1 MPTDR
6 SAGLKRL
13 LGTGERSLESLALAA
28 GAVSFAAV
36 GLIAIP
42 VFGLGDAPISGRGS
56 IGEYAAVASGVVA
69 IVVFAAGRAI
79 VAGREGGGRMRPMDV
94 LDVVALAIA
103 HGVIALL
110 TWTLLAD
117 ILERAFIGAPVFAVP
132 LLVIAG
138 SAGAVTA
145 YVVFSS
151 ATHMDLLL
159 LAIVLAVFL
168 VEGMLASMLTASDPH
183 WWAEHLSAL
192 GMTDDL
198 SARAFNLTLIVAGF
212 LVTTLARAATTT
224 VTTSHPHGRR
234 NVRVCL
240 VLIGV
245 LLACVGIFPVDTHFW
260 IHTVAAS
267 GMAVT
272 FFVLVVAL
280 RRWIPGTSRTFLVV
294 GWSFMAV
301 VVLLAVYF
309 IVGLY
314 TLTAVELVAGIL
326 VFTWII
332 LFIRNVAALGADAR
346 PSGTAGAVPEA
357 RLQPR

>member
-6 SAGLKRL
+6 QAIRVAL
-13 LGTGERSLESLALAA
+13 LGSERSLESLALVA

-42 VFGLGDAPISGRGS
+42 VFDLGDAPISGPGS
-56 IGEYAAVASGVVA
+56 IGEYAAVASAVVA
-69 IVVFAAGRAI
+69 LVVF
-79 VAGREGGGRMRPMDV
+79 VAGSFSVARREGDRLGVLGV

-103 HGVIALL
+103 HAVIALL
-110 TWTLLAD
+110 TWTLLAA
-117 ILERAFIGAPVFAVP
+117 ILERAFIDAPVFAIP

-151 ATHMDLLL
+151 ATHLDLLL

-192 GMTDDL
+192 GMTNDL
-198 SARAFNLTLIVAGF
+198 SARTFNLTLIVAGF
-212 LVTTLARAATTT
+212 IVTTLARWATST
-224 VTTSHPHGRR
+224 VTTPHPHGRR
-234 NVRVCL
+234 NVLVCL

-245 LLACVGIFPVDTHFW
+245 LLAGVGIFPVDTHFW
-260 IHTVAAS
+260 IHTASAS
-267 GMAVT
+267 GMAIT

-280 RRWIPGTSRTFLVV
+280 RRWVPGISRTFVVV
-294 GWSFMAV
+294 GWAFMAV
-301 VVLLAVYF
+301 ILLLVVYF
-309 IVGLY
+309 VIGLY

-332 LFIRNVAALGADAR
+332 LFIRNVAAVGLDAGR
-346 PSGTAGAVPEA
+346 SGPAAAAAP
-357 RLQPR
+357 

>member
-1 MPTDR
+1 MSTDR
-6 SAGLKRL
+6 QATWERILDS
-13 LGTGERSLESLALAA
+13 ERSLESLALVA
-28 GAVSFAAV
+28 GAVSFIAV

-42 VFGLGDAPISGRGS
+42 VFRLGDAPISGPGS
-56 IGEYAAVASGVVA
+56 IGEYAAVASAVVA
-69 IVVFAAGRAI
+69 FVVFVLGRFSMTA
-79 VAGREGGGRMRPMDV
+79 REGDRMGVLDV

-110 TWTLLAD
+110 TWTLLAV
-117 ILERAFIGAPVFAVP
+117 ILERAFIDAPVFAIP

-151 ATHMDLLL
+151 ATHLDLLL

-168 VEGMLASMLTASDPH
+168 VEGMLASMLTASDPY

-192 GMTDDL
+192 GMTNDL

-212 LVTTLARAATTT
+212 IVTTLARWATST
-224 VTTSHPHGRR
+224 VSTSHPHGRR
-234 NVRVCL
+234 NVLVCL

-245 LLACVGIFPVDTHFW
+245 LLAGVGIFPVDTHFW
-260 IHTVAAS
+260 IHTAAAS

-280 RRWIPGTSRTFLVV
+280 RRWVPGTSRTFLVV
-294 GWSFMAV
+294 GWAFMAV
-301 VVLLAVYF
+301 ILLLAVYF
-309 IVGLY
+309 AVGLY

-332 LFIRNVAALGADAR
+332 LLIRNVAAVGLDAGRTAR
-346 PSGTAGAVPEA
+346 PEGAS
-357 RLQPR
+357 